1 MDLEERYAA
10 LKAKV
15 VQRKKEFDT
24 FVEMLERETSW
35 LTSPACTRYHLNED
49 GSGA

>member
-1 MDLEERYAA
+1 MDLEERYTT
-10 LKAKV
+10 LKSKV
-15 VQRKKEFDT
+15 IERNKEFET
-24 FVEMLERETSW
+24 FVQMLETETSW